1 VVKRLDCLDALASM
15 MSGDTVTVTSVSR
28 NARMWP
34 YVRKE
39 KLCFYGLNMGLCTPV
54 ALGMSIAQPNLK
66 IVAIESDGSLLLD
79 VGVLMVAANLKP
91 PNLVILVLDN
101 ETYGDY
107 GPTATADTASLESLA
122 IASGISNS
130 ITVKDMKRFKEAL
143 QEALQFRNLSLIVA
157 KIEHDEIDVGQE
169 YKSKDGRP
177 NKEEFVSE
185 LKKRSMISFD

>member
-1 VVKRLDCLDALASM
+1 VVKRIDCLETLASM
-15 MSGDTVTVTSVSR
+15 MSDDTVTVTSVSR

-34 YVRKE
+34 HVRKE
-39 KLCFYGLNMGLCTPV
+39 KLCFYGLNMGLCTPF
-54 ALGMSIAQPNLK
+54 ALGMAVAQSNLK
-66 IVAIESDGSLLLD
+66 VVAIESDGSLLLD

-122 IASGISNS
+122 VASGVSNS
-130 ITVKDMKRFKEAL
+130 TTVKDMKGFKEAL
-143 QEALQFRNLSLIVA
+143 LEALQFRRLSFIVA
-157 KIEHDEIDVGQE
+157 KIEPDEIDVGQE